1 MPLSLTEEQVKGI
14 NVQFVSSDRL
24 TWVYI
29 EKPAQAE
36 VDFLARHFPQFHPL
50 NLDDVLSHIQR
61 PKVDEYEDHL
71 FLVLHFPVF
80 HKEAR
85 ITAPSEVDIFVGED
99 YMVTV
104 HCSGDLKPLSSFFKA
119 CQTSD
124 EMRRSYLEHSSGY
137 LLYHVL
143 DRLVNYCFPIL
154 GKITENIDEVED
166 LTLAQPTVATVRE
179 LSFIRRDLVS
189 FRRVIRPQLAVAELL
204 ERGDYPLLRAEEEIY
219 FGDIA
224 DHLRKI
230 CDGLDDA
237 REVLD
242 ILYDTSN
249 WLTSHRIQE
258 IMRFL
263 TIIMALLTPATVLA
277 SIYGMNIPLPGG
289 VDKGS
294 PLPLILLLLIMFGI
308 AAGLLYFFRRR
319 GWL

>member
-1 MPLSLTEEQVKGI
+1 
-14 NVQFVSSDRL
+14 
-24 TWVYI
+24 
-29 EKPAQAE
+29 
-36 VDFLARHFPQFHPL
+36 
-50 NLDDVLSHIQR
+50 
-61 PKVDEYEDHL
+61 
-71 FLVLHFPVF
+71 
-80 HKEAR
+80 
-85 ITAPSEVDIFVGED
+85 
-99 YMVTV
+99 
-104 HCSGDLKPLSSFFKA
+104 
-119 CQTSD
+119 
-124 EMRRSYLEHSSGY
+124 
-137 LLYHVL
+137 
-143 DRLVNYCFPIL
+143 
-154 GKITENIDEVED
+154 
-166 LTLAQPTVATVRE
+166 VRE

>member
-1 MPLSLTEEQVKGI
+1 MPLSLNEEEIKGL
-14 NVQFVSSDRL
+14 NLEYVSSERL
-24 TWVYI
+24 LWVYI
-29 EKPAQAE
+29 EKPTQAE
-36 VDFLARHFPQFHPL
+36 VDFLAHHFPRFHSL
-50 NLDDVLSHIQR
+50 NLDDVLSRVQR
-61 PKVDEYEDHL
+61 PKIDEYEDHL

-80 HKEAR
+80 QREAR
-85 ITAPSEVDIFVGED
+85 ITAPSEVDIFVGEN
-99 YMVTV
+99 YMVTI
-104 HCSGDLKPLSSFFKA
+104 HCNGDLKPLSSFFKA
-119 CQTSD
+119 CQAS
-124 EMRRSYLEHSSGY
+124 EQMRRNYLEHSSGY
-137 LLYHVL
+137 LLYQVL

-154 GKITENIDEVED
+154 GKITENIERVEG
-166 LTLAQPTVATVRE
+166 LTLAQPTVETVRE
-179 LSFIRRDLVS
+179 LSFIRRDLIS

-230 CDGLDDA
+230 NDGLEDA
-237 REVLD
+237 REMLD

-294 PLPLILLLLIMFGI
+294 PLVFVIFLLIMFSI

>member
-1 MPLSLTEEQVKGI
+1 MTLSLTEEEIKGL
-14 NVQFVSSDRL
+14 NLDYVSSSRM

-29 EKPAQAE
+29 ERPTQAE
-36 VDFLARHFPQFHPL
+36 VDFLAHHFPQFHSL
-50 NLDDVLSHIQR
+50 NLDDVLSRVQR
-61 PKVDEYEDHL
+61 PKIDEYEDHL

-85 ITAPSEVDIFVGED
+85 ITSPSEVDIFVGED
-99 YMVTV
+99 YMVTI
-104 HCSGDLKPLSSFFKA
+104 HCNGDLKPLSSFFKA
-119 CQTSD
+119 CQTNE
-124 EMRRSYLEHSSGY
+124 EMRHNYLEHSSGY
-137 LLYHVL
+137 LLYQVL

-154 GKITENIDEVED
+154 GKITENIERVEG
-166 LTLAQPTVATVRE
+166 LTLAQPTVETVRE
-179 LSFIRRDLVS
+179 LSFIRRDLIS

-230 CDGLDDA
+230 NDGLEDA
-237 REVLD
+237 REMLD

-294 PLPLILLLLIMFGI
+294 PLVLIALLLIMFSV
-308 AAGLLYFFRRR
+308 AAGLLYLFRRR

>member
-1 MPLSLTEEQVKGI
+1 MPLSLTEEQTRGL
-14 NVQFVSSDRL
+14 NLEYVSSSRL

-29 EKPAQAE
+29 ERPTQAE
-36 VDFLARHFPQFHPL
+36 VDFLARHFPQFHSL
-50 NLDDVLSHIQR
+50 NLDDVLSRVQR
-61 PKVDEYEDHL
+61 PKIDEYEDHL

-99 YMVTV
+99 YMVTI
-104 HCSGDLKPLSSFFKA
+104 HCNGDLKPLSSFFKA
-119 CQTSD
+119 CQASE
-124 EMRRSYLEHSSGY
+124 EMRRNYLEHSSGY
-137 LLYHVL
+137 LLYQVL

-154 GKITENIDEVED
+154 GKITENIERVEG
-166 LTLAQPTVATVRE
+166 LTLAQPTVETVRE
-179 LSFIRRDLVS
+179 ISFIRRDLIS

-230 CDGLDDA
+230 NDGLEDA
-237 REVLD
+237 REMLD

-294 PLPLILLLLIMFGI
+294 PLVLIVLLLIMFSV